1 MIDPN
6 CAVNVARARIN
17 NALSNFEEIHPHA
30 FDRLFDALAEFE
42 NAIREEYQNALRPQ

>member
-6 CAVNVARARIN
+6 CAVDVARARIN

-30 FDRLFDALAEFE
+30 FDQLFDALAKFE
-42 NAIREEYQNALRPQ
+42 YAIREECQNALRPR